1 MSLSPQRILEASR
14 KLALL
19 FDWVLHWASMQPSG
33 DGRGRLPP
41 SHHTPQVSSHSTGFR
56 AVAALAVL
64 ALVAIVVA
72 TSRMATPPWAAPYVH
87 STVDMAVGPEDIGL
101 VDVNSIDVVLPGE
114 HQPLLWRLLDD
125 PSSSAAHC
133 VLLAEPKDKPAQQ
146 TCLFANVCVN
156 MTERSI
162 TTFGGVR
169 APDVMLI
176 PRASGGEDGIS
187 VPVTLVSSSQSFPD
201 FVNESGAPVHHG
213 LWVWMDRYVDYNFAH
228 TL

>member
-1 MSLSPQRILEASR
+1 
-14 KLALL
+14 
-19 FDWVLHWASMQPSG
+19 MQPSG

-87 STVDMAVGPEDIGL
+87 STVDMAVVAEDIVFED
-101 VDVNSIDVVLPGE
+101 VDSIDVVLPGE
-114 HQPLLWRLLDD
+114 HQPLLWRSLAS
-125 PSSSAAHC
+125 PSSSAAQC
-133 VLLAEPKDKPAQQ
+133 VLVADPKDRPAQQ

-156 MTERSI
+156 KTERSI

-187 VPVTLVSSSQSFPD
+187 IPVTLMSSPQSFPD

>member
-1 MSLSPQRILEASR
+1 
-14 KLALL
+14 
-19 FDWVLHWASMQPSG
+19 MQPSG

-187 VPVTLVSSSQSFPD
+187 IPVTLMSSPQSFPD